1 MAAIENLITEN
12 MDVWTSAIKQ
22 RATQGR
28 GSSKKQE
35 LYGIQKLRELILEL
49 AVRGLLVPQDPNDE
63 PASVLLEKIA
73 AEREQLVKEKK
84 IRKPKKIPSIS
95 IDEKYGFLPHG
106 WEYVRLND
114 IGDWGAGA
122 TPKRSNSEFYGGNIP
137 WFKSGE
143 LVADYISNSEETIT
157 EDALKKTSL
166 RYNKAGDVLLA
177 MYGATIG
184 KAAIL
189 SVPATTNQAVCA
201 CTTFTG
207 FSNVFLLTLL
217 KAYKPRFIGMG
228 AGGAQP
234 NISREKIIAT
244 VIALPPANEQK
255 RIVAKVDE
263 LMALCDQLEE
273 QQENSL
279 AAHQQLVEV
288 LLTALTQ
295 AADAEA
301 FQQAWTRLAANFET
315 LFTTENSIDQ
325 LKQTLLQLAVM
336 GKLVPQDPNDEPV
349 CLLLDKITI
358 KKEAF
363 IKERKIRKTKPMPK
377 ISNKDIPFQAP
388 HGWVWARLGDLG
400 IGATGKTPSTK
411 TAENFDGE
419 IPFIGPGQITPSGK
433 LLESDKTLTKE
444 GLKHSSEAVY
454 GDILMVCIGGSVGK
468 SVIADR
474 RVAFNQQINSIHPF
488 EVMSEFLF
496 LTVNTKTFYQLVVE
510 KSSGSATP
518 IINRS
523 KWEEL
528 PVPIAP
534 LNEQKRIVAK
544 VDQLFAI
551 CDQLKAKI
559 RTAQTTQ
566 LQLADALTSQAVQ

>member
-22 RATQGR
+22 RARQGR

-73 AEREQLVKEKK
+73 VEREQLVKEKK

-273 QQENSL
+273 RQENSIT
-279 AAHQQLVEV
+279 AHQQLVEV
-288 LLTALTQ
+288 LLAALTQ
-295 AADAEA
+295 ATDAEA
-301 FQQAWTRLAANFET
+301 FQQAWTRLATNFEI
-315 LFTTENSIDQ
+315 LFTTENSIEQ

-336 GKLVPQDPNDEPV
+336 GKLVPQDPNDEPASV
-349 CLLLDKITI
+349 LLEKIAAEKERLIKDKKIKLTNKASHFQEPIVFGQLPKGWVKADFGDITFNRDAERIPLSVSDRKLRQGKFDYYGASGVIDKIDDYLFDKPLLLIGEDGANLVSRSTPI
-358 KKEAF
+358 AF
-363 IKERKIRKTKPMPK
+363 MAYGKY
-377 ISNKDIPFQAP
+377 
-388 HGWVWARLGDLG
+388 WVNNHAHVVDGV
-400 IGATGKTPSTK
+400 S
-411 TAENFDGE
+411 ENFLVYLGLY
-419 IPFIGPGQITPSGK
+419 INAISLLPFLTGMAQPKMNQAQMNSILVALPPESEQLRIKNK
-433 LLESDKTLTKE
+433 L
-444 GLKHSSEAVY
+444 
-454 GDILMVCIGGSVGK
+454 DILW
-468 SVIADR
+468 
-474 RVAFNQQINSIHPF
+474 N
-488 EVMSEFLF
+488 
-496 LTVNTKTFYQLVVE
+496 
-510 KSSGSATP
+510 
-518 IINRS
+518 
-523 KWEEL
+523 
-528 PVPIAP
+528 
-534 LNEQKRIVAK
+534 
-544 VDQLFAI
+544 I